1 MNDKFTSDVFRRLS
15 NDPLTAEIMA
25 EHVAEL
31 VANLKFQTFRADGAT
46 LAMQELQAEL
56 QRTDTIVNN
65 AAAEAKKWRDHA
77 EIQNAEID
85 RLNKRCDELKPWAE
99 LGKLAME
106 AIDKVELEKQVEG
119 LQSQVTLYRPVLERA
134 RIAFINLIDL
144 KLLPSPE
151 YEKVANNIAGD
162 IFMVL
167 SDIPAEATEATE
179 QLQALIGQAIDIW
192 NQSKS
197 VRDRS
202 EYEPLRKNL
211 DQTMDALTKYRG
223 EA

>member
-1 MNDKFTSDVFRRLS
+1 MSEIKNVGQALS
-15 NDPLTAEIMA
+15 WCNHQLQECSSSGSNYYQSLFEVRDILAKLAAVNADYNIKITTLTETIDSQHLTNLALVNKLEVAEKEADEYKSLYNNALTAGSDFE
-25 EHVAEL
+25 
-31 VANLKFQTFRADGAT
+31 
-46 LAMQELQAEL
+46 
-56 QRTDTIVNN
+56 
-65 AAAEAKKWRDHA
+65 
-77 EIQNAEID
+77 
-85 RLNKRCDELKPWAE
+85 RLHGE
-99 LGKLAME
+99 
-106 AIDKVELEKQVEG
+106 KVMRKVKLEKQVEG

-167 SDIPAEATEATE
+167 SDIPAEATE

>member
-1 MNDKFTSDVFRRLS
+1 
-15 NDPLTAEIMA
+15 
-25 EHVAEL
+25 
-31 VANLKFQTFRADGAT
+31 
-46 LAMQELQAEL
+46 
-56 QRTDTIVNN
+56 
-65 AAAEAKKWRDHA
+65 
-77 EIQNAEID
+77 
-85 RLNKRCDELKPWAE
+85 
-99 LGKLAME
+99 
-106 AIDKVELEKQVEG
+106 
-119 LQSQVTLYRPVLERA
+119 
-134 RIAFINLIDL
+134 
-144 KLLPSPE
+144 LLPSPE

-167 SDIPAEATEATE
+167 SDIPAEATE